1 MPLPAVENRQFG
13 VLAKEEASYGV
24 AEVLSNSADFC
35 MPYVGDGLPPDP
47 DPIQYVY
54 GGEGRGRNAV
64 TGMMLPYTAPA
75 GASRTVPFRAVMK
88 GRGSAYSAVNTPP
101 NEMHRWIKA
110 SGYDATYSAT
120 STPRWIYTRTP
131 AGGTPTSLTV
141 RRFAQR
147 KQFDD
152 VGVMCSLSYATDV
165 ASPLGILIADFTD
178 GQGIAAIPTDQ
189 VIPTLTDSTYSTGAI
204 LVPGCTVT
212 INAATTRPVR
222 KISYTGGRPIAGP
235 RHQINVAGGHA
246 GFVSQV
252 ATPEV
257 QIELERETAAVF
269 DPETLRANATVFA
282 CSWAFNGSVQYNRFT
297 HEFAQAQ
304 IVDMQSGSADDMAI
318 VTLTIRPHAS
328 ALSLSDV
335 ETLTFD

>member
-1 MPLPAVENRQFG
+1 MPLPAVQSRQFG

-35 MPYVGDGLPPDP
+35 MPFIGDGLPPDP
-47 DPIQYVY
+47 DPITYVY

-64 TGMMLPYTAPA
+64 TGTMLPYTAPA
-75 GASRTVPFRAVMK
+75 GAQRTVPFRAVMK

-101 NEMHRWIKA
+101 NELHRWIKA
-110 SGYDATYSAT
+110 CGFDATHSAT
-120 STPRWIYTRTP
+120 PTPQWTFTPTP

-147 KQFDD
+147 RQFDD
-152 VGVMCSLSYATDV
+152 VGVMCSLAYATDV
-165 ASPLGILIADFTD
+165 ASPLGIIVADFSN
-178 GQGIAAIPTDQ
+178 GQGIASIPTDQ

-204 LVPGCTVT
+204 LVPGATVT
-212 INAATTRPVR
+212 INSVTTRPVR
-222 KISYTGGRPIAGP
+222 KISYTQNRPVNGP

-246 GFVSQV
+246 GFISGI

-257 QIELERETAAVF
+257 QIELERETAAAF

-282 CSWAFNGSVQYNRFT
+282 VSWQFNPSVQYNRFT
-297 HEFAQAQ
+297 HTFAQAQ
-304 IVDMQSGSADDMAI
+304 IVDVQNGTADDMAI
-318 VTLTIRPHAS
+318 CTITIRPHAS
-328 ALSLSDV
+328 ALNLSDFESLV
-335 ETLTFD
+335 FN